1 MRNLQV
7 SERPTGEVTGGWVRC
22 AHLRGTE
29 TGLKEIHRKEM
40 NVRPFRSTHVLG
52 STWAFVTPA
61 QEPPPVNGTEQT
73 RVHDQFRSCSYR
85 KAMLDSQ
92 SIHPP

>member
-7 SERPTGEVTGGWVRC
+7 SERPTGEATGAWVRC

-29 TGLKEIHRKEM
+29 TGLKEIH
-40 NVRPFRSTHVLG
+40 VRPFRSAHVLG
-52 STWAFVTPA
+52 STWASVTPA

-73 RVHDQFRSCSYR
+73 RVHEQFRSCSRR
-85 KAMLDSQ
+85 KAMLDSR
-92 SIHPP
+92 SIHPS